1 MCPNLVTKQE
11 ITKNKLMTKLL
22 VGLCPGQLTITNKC
36 LAAKSKRSVKKQTN
50 PARNVQGDLKYGK
63 NDH

>member
-1 MCPNLVTKQE
+1 VCPNPVTKQE
-11 ITKNKLMTKLL
+11 IIKNELKTKLL
-22 VGLCPGQLTITNKC
+22 AGLCPGQLITTNKC